1 MTTKMRKVWGGF
13 WQFIAYSLVGLAT
26 ALVAYGTRWII
37 LNIYAQIYG
46 LDLESTNLAMVGGSS
61 ILRSIAQTLG
71 WIAGL
76 LFSFMPYKFIVFRNK
91 EWGWKPIR
99 QQFLRFFISRILCY
113 FLELFLAVG
122 LPVAMQ
128 GAGYKTFWLFGEGGI
143 PMTADNMT
151 IVISVFVVTAINF
164 PIGKLLVFKKKKPE
178 TLEKTIPSPFEEEEP
193 IPEKEQ

>member
-1 MTTKMRKVWGGF
+1 MTPKTRKIWNGF

-26 ALVAYGTRWII
+26 AIIAYGTRWLI
-37 LNIYAQIYG
+37 LDIYAKIYK
-46 LDLESTNLAMVGGSS
+46 LDLQSTNLAMVGGSS
-61 ILRSIAQTLG
+61 VLRTVAQTVG

-76 LFSFMPYKFIVFRNK
+76 LFSFMPYKVIVFRNK
-91 EWGWKPIR
+91 QWGWKPVG

-128 GAGYKTFWLFGEGGI
+128 AAGYKAFWLFGEGGI
-143 PMTADNMT
+143 NMTADNLT
-151 IVISVFVVTAINF
+151 IVISVFLVTAINF

-178 TLEKTIPSPFEEEEP
+178 TPKKPAPATPEGEEP
-193 IPEKEQ
+193 PAGE

>member
-26 ALVAYGTRWII
+26 AFVAYGTRLAI
-37 LNIYAQIYG
+37 LNIFAQIYG
-46 LDLESTNLAMVGGSS
+46 LDLESTDLAMVGGSS
-61 ILRSIAQTLG
+61 VLRSIAQSIG
-71 WIAGL
+71 WVTGL

-91 EWGWKPIR
+91 EWGWKPIGR
-99 QQFLRFFISRILCY
+99 QFLTFFISRILCY
-113 FLELFLAVG
+113 FLELLLAVG

-128 GAGYKTFWLFGEGGI
+128 GAGYKTFLLFGENGI

-151 IVISVFVVTAINF
+151 IVISVFLVTAINF

-178 TLEKTIPSPFEEEEP
+178 ILEKTVPSAIEEQNFSAEE
-193 IPEKEQ
+193 

>member
-61 ILRSIAQTLG
+61 ILRTIAQTVG

-99 QQFLRFFISRILCY
+99 RQFLRFFISRILCY

-178 TLEKTIPSPFEEEEP
+178 MLEKAIPSPFEEEEP

>member
-1 MTTKMRKVWGGF
+1 MTPKTRKIWNGF

-26 ALVAYGTRWII
+26 AIIAYGTRWLI
-37 LNIYAQIYG
+37 LDIYAKIYK
-46 LDLESTNLAMVGGSS
+46 LDLQSTNLAMVGGSS
-61 ILRSIAQTLG
+61 VLRTVAQTVG

-76 LFSFMPYKFIVFRNK
+76 LFSFMPYKVIVFRNK
-91 EWGWKPIR
+91 QWGWKPVG

-128 GAGYKTFWLFGEGGI
+128 GAGYKAFWLFGEGGI
-143 PMTADNMT
+143 NMTADNLT
-151 IVISVFVVTAINF
+151 IVISVFLVTAINF

-178 TLEKTIPSPFEEEEP
+178 TPEKPAPATPEGEEP
-193 IPEKEQ
+193 PAGE

>member
-26 ALVAYGTRWII
+26 AFVAYGTRLAI
-37 LNIYAQIYG
+37 LNIFAQIYG
-46 LDLESTNLAMVGGSS
+46 LDLESTDLAMVGGSS
-61 ILRSIAQTLG
+61 VLRSIAQSIG
-71 WIAGL
+71 WVTGL

-91 EWGWKPIR
+91 EWGWKPIGR
-99 QQFLRFFISRILCY
+99 QFLTFFISRILCY
-113 FLELFLAVG
+113 FLELLLAVG

-128 GAGYKTFWLFGEGGI
+128 GAGYKTFLLFGENGI

-151 IVISVFVVTAINF
+151 IVISVFLVTAINF

-178 TLEKTIPSPFEEEEP
+178 ILEKPLPSAIEEQNSSAEE
-193 IPEKEQ
+193 